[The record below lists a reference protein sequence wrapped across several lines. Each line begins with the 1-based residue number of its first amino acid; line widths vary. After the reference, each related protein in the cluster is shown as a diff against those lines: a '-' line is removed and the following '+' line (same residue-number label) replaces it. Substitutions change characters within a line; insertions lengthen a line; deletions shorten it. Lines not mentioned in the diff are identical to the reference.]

1 MTALLATALLLAAG
15 PAPAEA
21 GARVSA
27 QELETVALAA
37 LQAKASAESIDA
49 HFTLAASARDVT
61 LPAGAACA
69 APRAEVPARWLS
81 ARTAVPVRIDCGEN
95 RVLSALLWFEVSAP
109 AKGVA
114 YAANYQPRSGGATV
128 QLVDADID
136 LATTHGAP
144 LVERDA
150 LAGLRLKRNAI
161 AGAAALASDFQ
172 PMPAVQA
179 QQRVRIDLAG
189 KGMHLSVPGRA
200 LRDGEIGEVIDVL
213 PSNATRPVQ
222 ARVASAEVV
231 TLED

>member
-1 MTALLATALLLAAG
+1 MSALLATALLLASG
-15 PAPAEA
+15 PAPAQA
-21 GARVSA
+21 GARVPA
-27 QELETVALAA
+27 QALEQAALAA
-37 LQAKASAESIDA
+37 LQAKASADGIDA
-49 HFTLAASARDVT
+49 RFSLATSARDVE
-61 LPAGAACA
+61 LPAGATCA

-81 ARTAVPVRIDCGEN
+81 PRAAVPVRIDCGDK

-114 YAANYQPRSGGATV
+114 YAANYQPRSGGTTV
-128 QLVDADID
+128 QLLAADID
-136 LATTHGAP
+136 LARTHAAP
-144 LVERDA
+144 LVDKDA
-150 LAGLRLKRNAI
+150 LATLRLKRNVV
-161 AGAAALASDFQ
+161 AGAPALASDFQ